1 MICLKYSTNFNE
13 RETKMKDISV
23 IIQVVVILAVTGLIV
38 VLVNHFFNR
47 FIARREKL
55 YQKFIKSILTF
66 IIIVIGVYAALSQ
79 FEIARTI
86 STSLLQSGSLI
97 IAVATFAAQQALGNV
112 ISGFFISATKP
123 CEIGQKVKIMSGGN
137 VIAEGIVRDMTVRH
151 IFIEQFDGQNY
162 IVPNSLA
169 DSSVI
174 VNTNFV
180 EDVGNYIEIE
190 VGYDTDVEEARKIIQ
205 KICDEDP
212 RILHN
217 QKTKVLV
224 SAITANGMLLKF
236 TIWSKDLNDS
246 FEACSNVRQ
255 RLVSEFLKAGIT
267 IPYQTFS
274 VEKI

>member
-1 MICLKYSTNFNE
+1 
-13 RETKMKDISV
+13 MKDISV

-151 IFIEQFDGQNY
+151 IFIEQFDGQSY
-162 IVPNSLA
+162 MCPIVLRTVQLLSTLTLSRMWEIILRLKSAMIPMWKKRERLFKR
-169 DSSVI
+169 
-174 VNTNFV
+174 FV
-180 EDVGNYIEIE
+180 M
-190 VGYDTDVEEARKIIQ
+190 KIQEFCTI
-205 KICDEDP
+205 KRP
-212 RILHN
+212 R
-217 QKTKVLV
+217 
-224 SAITANGMLLKF
+224 S
-236 TIWSKDLNDS
+236 W
-246 FEACSNVRQ
+246 
-255 RLVSEFLKAGIT
+255 
-267 IPYQTFS
+267 
-274 VEKI
+274 

>member
-1 MICLKYSTNFNE
+1 
-13 RETKMKDISV
+13 MKDISV

-47 FIARREKL
+47 FIAKREKL

-137 VIAEGIVRDMTVRH
+137 VIAEGIVRDMTVR
-151 IFIEQFDGQNY
+151 QSY

-212 RILHN
+212 RILNN

-274 VEKI
+274 VERI

>member
-1 MICLKYSTNFNE
+1 
-13 RETKMKDISV
+13 MKDISV

-38 VLVNHFFNR
+38 VLVNHFFNH

-151 IFIEQFDGQNY
+151 IFIEQFDGQSY

>member
-1 MICLKYSTNFNE
+1 
-13 RETKMKDISV
+13 MKDISV

-55 YQKFIKSILTF
+55 YQKFIKSILTL

-151 IFIEQFDGQNY
+151 IFIEQFDGQSY

-174 VNTNFV
+174 VNTNLV

-217 QKTKVLV
+217 QKT
-224 SAITANGMLLKF
+224 
-236 TIWSKDLNDS
+236 
-246 FEACSNVRQ
+246 
-255 RLVSEFLKAGIT
+255 
-267 IPYQTFS
+267 
-274 VEKI
+274 

>member
-1 MICLKYSTNFNE
+1 M
-13 RETKMKDISV
+13 
-23 IIQVVVILAVTGLIV
+23 
-38 VLVNHFFNR
+38 
-47 FIARREKL
+47 
-55 YQKFIKSILTF
+55 TF

-151 IFIEQFDGQNY
+151 IFIEQFDGQSY

-212 RILHN
+212 RILNN

-255 RLVSEFLKAGIT
+255 RLVSEFLKGRDYDSLSRHLVWKDIKRRCQKAASFCT
-267 IPYQTFS
+267 AVLASSKFS
-274 VEKI
+274 IFLVGSREWIAFHFAQPEFG

>member
-1 MICLKYSTNFNE
+1 M
-13 RETKMKDISV
+13 
-23 IIQVVVILAVTGLIV
+23 
-38 VLVNHFFNR
+38 
-47 FIARREKL
+47 
-55 YQKFIKSILTF
+55 
-66 IIIVIGVYAALSQ
+66 
-79 FEIARTI
+79 
-86 STSLLQSGSLI
+86 
-97 IAVATFAAQQALGNV
+97 

-151 IFIEQFDGQNY
+151 IFIEQFDGQSY